1 MMPLCMLR
9 RSSSNIEFVEDLWC
23 EQTSFQFLLGQRY
36 LNDRQQKWVS
46 KLQAYD
52 FDIFDVKGEKNVVAD
67 ALSSMPTLESSK
79 A

>member
-1 MMPLCMLR
+1 
-9 RSSSNIEFVEDLWC
+9 
-23 EQTSFQFLLGQRY
+23 LGQRY